1 SGKKRAARPARE
13 KQPVAVLFPPAAPRG
28 QGPTLCARSAPLEIR
43 CTHAH
48 AALSRHR
55 RGSRPC
61 ASARLPHF
69 AERANPAP
77 SNKERRRLWHPIHG
91 HAQNPGGTACGEI
104 RQHQYG
110 PRPAMP
116 WRTLH
121 PLELPHGNAP
131 ALLAAGRDETS
142 RRHRR
147 PVPLAS
153 ATDPGE
159 LFLRPAQPHQLRRA
173 SAGYEPGQLGLR
185 QATETFPPE
194 ADRKR
199 RKHGNPLGQIP
210 LSRWPKTRQE
220 WERLQQAAALAPPP
234 ALPREEEQ

>member
-13 KQPVAVLFPPAAPRG
+13 KQPVAALSPPAALPG

-77 SNKERRRLWHPIHG
+77 SNKEHRRLWHPIHG

-110 PRPAMP
+110 PFPAKP

-121 PLELPHGNAP
+121 PVESPPGNDPAP
-131 ALLAAGRDETS
+131 LAADRDETS
-142 RRHRR
+142 HRHPR
-147 PVPLAS
+147 PAPVAI
-153 ATDPGE
+153 AADPGE
-159 LFLRPAQPHQLRRA
+159 LFLKPARLHQLRRA
-173 SAGYEPGQLGLR
+173 SAGYEPSQPGLR
-185 QATETFPPE
+185 QATETSPPG
-194 ADRKR
+194 ADRKP
-199 RKHGNPLGQIP
+199 RKHGSSLGQIP
-210 LSRWPKTRQE
+210 LSQWPKTPQE
-220 WERLQQAAALAPPP
+220 WEWLQQAAALAPPP